1 MVPLV
6 FIPDDSG
13 SMFSTLSQAILNELW
28 LREGRRFSGSCSR
41 GFFFNAV
48 PPEGP
53 KDHSRPNIHFQPFSE
68 ISSDCRVMM
77 LCTADDEIF
86 YVEEHYSE
94 TQFFAD
100 L

>member
-1 MVPLV
+1 MNCDRQGILEV
-6 FIPDDSG
+6 FLNPCMDFRDRIIPV
-13 SMFSTLSQAILNELW
+13 
-28 LREGRRFSGSCSR
+28 
-41 GFFFNAV
+41 FNAV

-77 LCTADDEIF
+77 LCTADEIF

>member
-1 MVPLV
+1 MS
-6 FIPDDSG
+6 FG
-13 SMFSTLSQAILNELW
+13 SEKAGGFLDHVHVA
-28 LREGRRFSGSCSR
+28 SC
-41 GFFFNAV
+41 FNAV

-94 TQFFAD
+94 THFFAD